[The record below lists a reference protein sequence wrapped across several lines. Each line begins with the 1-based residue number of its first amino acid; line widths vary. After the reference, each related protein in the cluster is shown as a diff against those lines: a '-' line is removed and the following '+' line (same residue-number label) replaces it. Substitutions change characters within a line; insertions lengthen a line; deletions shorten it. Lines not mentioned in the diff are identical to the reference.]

1 MIWRMCWCS
10 GVMDIVKAIDIIIA
24 ILLIASVVS
33 GYMTGLVTKAA
44 QLASLVAAYIIA
56 SFVAN
61 LLSPGLYGFINGKME
76 STAMPAAFAG
86 RLVADTAESIV
97 HHIIFTAIFIISFII
112 LRHAANIFKIT
123 SHLPVIGKLD
133 RIGGAIA
140 GFLVDFIII
149 YIVCNIFFGMM
160 PQELLD
166 NIGLTKK
173 AVEGSVLLQAFY

>member
-1 MIWRMCWCS
+1 
-10 GVMDIVKAIDIIIA
+10 MDIIKAIDIVIA

-44 QLASLVAAYIIA
+44 QLASLVAAYFIA
-56 SFVAN
+56 SFAAD
-61 LLSPGLYGFINGKME
+61 LLSPGLSGFINGKME
-76 STAMPAAFAG
+76 STAMPAGAF
-86 RLVADTAESIV
+86 VADTAESIV
-97 HHIIFTAIFIISFII
+97 HHAVFTIIFIISFII

-140 GFLVDFIII
+140 GFLVNFIII
-149 YIVCNIFFGMM
+149 YIICSLFFGIM
-160 PQELLD
+160 PQDMLD

-173 AVEGSVLLQAFY
+173 AIRDSVLLQAFY